1 MSGLVKSHVP
11 ELAFYLVGA
20 ASAASSS
27 ARTEKLAAEAAPT
40 RDSPAGSLPAS
51 NTSSAADNSSV
62 VQPVVALIFGS
73 PSITPPQRTARACTP
88 GARLTGTVSCREEGC
103 RQVEIS

>member
-1 MSGLVKSHVP
+1 MSRLVKSHVP
-11 ELAFYLVGA
+11 ELAFDLVGA

-27 ARTEKLAAEAAPT
+27 ARIEKLAAEAAPT

-62 VQPVVALIFGS
+62 VQPVVAMIFGS
-73 PSITPPQRTARACTP
+73 PSITPSAPRACASCTGQRAAGATP
-88 GARLTGTVSCREEGC
+88 PPERKQGREG
-103 RQVEIS
+103 